1 MEDNNTSS
9 SAGGASIKQE
19 DPSVTLTIRLI
30 MQGKEVGS
38 IIGKKGEIVNRFREE
53 SGAKI
58 NISDGSCP
66 ERIVTV
72 SGTTNAIFSAFTLIT
87 KKFEE
92 FNDVGKVGKTQ
103 IPIRLIV
110 PASQCGSLIGKSGSK
125 IKEIRQTT
133 GCSIQV
139 ASEMLPNSTERAVTL
154 SGSAE
159 QITQCIYQ
167 ICLVMLESPPRGA
180 TIPYR
185 PKPQVTGPV
194 ILANG
199 QAFTI
204 QGNYAV
210 PTQETCPVF
219 PLALATGGLHAGI
232 SGLTD
237 PLLKGAH
244 LPGAVPAH
252 HHHLQQMPDVAKN
265 PLASLAALGL
275 AGMNPASTGGIN
287 HTGELSA
294 SAARCQ
300 TDFQSN
306 LGSAPAALAALAGS
320 QLRTANPA
328 NRAQQ
333 QQHEMTVSNDLIGCI
348 IGKGG
353 TKIAEIRQISGAMI
367 RISNCEEREG
377 GNTDRTITISGNP
390 DSVALAQYLINMS
403 VELQKANLL
412 EQAQAQQ
419 NGGAAATAG
428 AAPAGSVVAPGV
440 AGVAGAAAAA
450 AAVAGGAAATPPSAA
465 NGALTTVPLT
475 GASVVGPVATGAG
488 TGATVAA
495 GAAPVSVPGSNGTA
509 LVANGATNGSAT
521 ATATGYA
528 SANGGQPANGTAPA
542 TAAAALQSPLASA
555 LQLLTKPGALSA
567 LSNLSALDLLSL
579 TTLGSSNGGAGA
591 PGGLQVQTTGVNRA
605 KGHYATSRFRQHQTE
620 TGGEAEKPRN
630 KFNPY

>member
-9 SAGGASIKQE
+9 SAGGASIKHE

-92 FNDVGKVGKTQ
+92 WCSQFNDVGKVGKTQ

-210 PTQETCPVF
+210 PTQE
-219 PLALATGGLHAGI
+219 
-232 SGLTD
+232 
-237 PLLKGAH
+237 
-244 LPGAVPAH
+244 
-252 HHHLQQMPDVAKN
+252 VAKN

-287 HTGELSA
+287 HT
-294 SAARCQ
+294 
-300 TDFQSN
+300 
-306 LGSAPAALAALAGS
+306 ALAALAGS

-419 NGGAAATAG
+419 NGGAAAAPG
-428 AAPAGSVVAPGV
+428 AAAAGV
-440 AGVAGAAAAA
+440 AAVAGAAAPAA
-450 AAVAGGAAATPPSAA
+450 GTNGAIPTVALAGGTGVVGAGAAA
-465 NGALTTVPLT
+465 G
-475 GASVVGPVATGAG
+475 ATG
-488 TGATVAA
+488 
-495 GAAPVSVPGSNGTA
+495 
-509 LVANGATNGSAT
+509 VANGNAS
-521 ATATGYA
+521 A
-528 SANGGQPANGTAPA
+528 SANGGGSNGNGLSATGYTSANGGQTTNGTVAVNPA
-542 TAAAALQSPLASA
+542 AAAALSSPLASA

-567 LSNLSALDLLSL
+567 LSNLSALDLLNL
-579 TTLGSSNGGAGA
+579 TTLGSNNGAGGT
-591 PGGLQVQTTGVNRA
+591 PGGPPVQTTGVNRA

>member
-9 SAGGASIKQE
+9 SAGGASIKHE

-92 FNDVGKVGKTQ
+92 WCSQFNDVGKVGKTQ

-232 SGLTD
+232 SGLAD

-244 LPGAVPAH
+244 LQGAIPAH

-287 HTGELSA
+287 HT
-294 SAARCQ
+294 
-300 TDFQSN
+300 
-306 LGSAPAALAALAGS
+306 GSAPAALAALAGS

-419 NGGAAATAG
+419 NGSAAA
-428 AAPAGSVVAPGV
+428 AP
-440 AGVAGAAAAA
+440 GAAAAGV
-450 AAVAGGAAATPPSAA
+450 AAVPGAAAPTSGTNGAITTVTLTSGTGVVGAGAAGATGVANGGTPAA
-465 NGALTTVPLT
+465 NG
-475 GASVVGPVATGAG
+475 G
-488 TGATVAA
+488 
-495 GAAPVSVPGSNGTA
+495 GSNG
-509 LVANGATNGSAT
+509 SIS
-521 ATATGYA
+521 ATGYP
-528 SANGGQPANGTAPA
+528 SANGGQGTNGSVGVNP
-542 TAAAALQSPLASA
+542 TAAAALPSPLASA

-567 LSNLSALDLLSL
+567 LSNLSALDLLNL
-579 TTLGSSNGGAGA
+579 TTLGNTNGAGSN
-591 PGGLQVQTTGVNRA
+591 PGGPPVQTTGVNRA

>member
-1 MEDNNTSS
+1 MEDNNTSTPM
-9 SAGGASIKQE
+9 KTDE
-19 DPSVTLTIRLI
+19 SVTLTIRLI

-72 SGTTNAIFSAFTLIT
+72 SGTTSAIFSAFTLIT

-92 FNDVGKVGKTQ
+92 FSDVGKVGKTQ

-125 IKEIRQTT
+125 IKEIRQST

-154 SGSAE
+154 SGTAE

-185 PKPQVTGPV
+185 PKPQVSGPV

-199 QAFTI
+199 QAYTI

-210 PTQETCPVF
+210 PAQETCPVF

-244 LPGAVPAH
+244 LQGAVPAA
-252 HHHLQQMPDVAKN
+252 HHHLQHIPDVAKN

-275 AGMNPASTGGIN
+275 AGITPTNTGGLN
-287 HTGELSA
+287 PT
-294 SAARCQ
+294 
-300 TDFQSN
+300 
-306 LGSAPAALAALAGS
+306 ALAALAGS
-320 QLRTANPA
+320 QLRTANTS
-328 NRAQQ
+328 RTQQ

-403 VELQKANLL
+403 VELQKANLQ
-412 EQAQAQQ
+412 EAN
-419 NGGAAATAG
+419 NGTNGQSNNANNNNSNA
-428 AAPAGSVVAPGV
+428 
-440 AGVAGAAAAA
+440 
-450 AAVAGGAAATPPSAA
+450 SAA
-465 NGALTTVPLT
+465 NG
-475 GASVVGPVATGAG
+475 
-488 TGATVAA
+488 
-495 GAAPVSVPGSNGTA
+495 GSNGNANTNNSNHLSGGTSNLGGGNGGSGGSNSTLNQNSSNHSSNNSLNNLNTSSSNSNTNNNTSNTHSSTA
-509 LVANGATNGSAT
+509 MTITNSSNSGSNSNANNLTLNTTSSNPTNPFSSSLPFSNPPNPFATSTAVSSLAT
-521 ATATGYA
+521 AI
-528 SANGGQPANGTAPA
+528 
-542 TAAAALQSPLASA
+542 PLA
-555 LQLLTKPGALSA
+555 QLLSKPGALNA
-567 LSNLSALDLLSL
+567 LSSLTALGGLTDLL
-579 TTLGSSNGGAGA
+579 
-591 PGGLQVQTTGVNRA
+591 GGLATLNGPPIQTTGVHRTKSFA
-605 KGHYATSRFRQHQTE
+605 STRFRSHNHADGNTDS
-620 TGGEAEKPRN
+620 EKTRN

>member
-9 SAGGASIKQE
+9 SAGGASIKHE

-232 SGLTD
+232 SGLAD

-244 LPGAVPAH
+244 LQGAIPAH

-287 HTGELSA
+287 HT
-294 SAARCQ
+294 
-300 TDFQSN
+300 
-306 LGSAPAALAALAGS
+306 GSAPAALAALAGS

-419 NGGAAATAG
+419 NGGAAA
-428 AAPAGSVVAPGV
+428 AP
-440 AGVAGAAAAA
+440 GAAAAGV
-450 AAVAGGAAATPPSAA
+450 AAVPGAAAPTAGTNGAITTVALTSGTGVVGAGAPGATGVANGGTPAA
-465 NGALTTVPLT
+465 NG
-475 GASVVGPVATGAG
+475 G
-488 TGATVAA
+488 
-495 GAAPVSVPGSNGTA
+495 GSNGSISATGYPST
-509 LVANGATNGSAT
+509 NGGQATNGSA
-521 ATATGYA
+521 GV
-528 SANGGQPANGTAPA
+528 NP
-542 TAAAALQSPLASA
+542 TAAATLPSPLASA

-567 LSNLSALDLLSL
+567 LSNLSALDLLNL
-579 TTLGSSNGGAGA
+579 TTLGNTNGAGSN
-591 PGGLQVQTTGVNRA
+591 PGGPPVQTTGVNRA

>member
-9 SAGGASIKQE
+9 SAGGASIKHE

-92 FNDVGKVGKTQ
+92 WCSQFNDVGKVGKTQ

-210 PTQETCPVF
+210 PTQE
-219 PLALATGGLHAGI
+219 
-232 SGLTD
+232 
-237 PLLKGAH
+237 
-244 LPGAVPAH
+244 
-252 HHHLQQMPDVAKN
+252 VAKN

-287 HTGELSA
+287 HT
-294 SAARCQ
+294 
-300 TDFQSN
+300 
-306 LGSAPAALAALAGS
+306 GSAPAALAALAGS

-419 NGGAAATAG
+419 NGGAAAAPG
-428 AAPAGSVVAPGV
+428 AAAAGV
-440 AGVAGAAAAA
+440 AAVAGAAAPTAGTNGA
-450 AAVAGGAAATPPSAA
+450 IPTVALTGGTGVVGAGG
-465 NGALTTVPLT
+465 GA
-475 GASVVGPVATGAG
+475 GATG
-488 TGATVAA
+488 V
-495 GAAPVSVPGSNGTA
+495 
-509 LVANGATNGSAT
+509 
-521 ATATGYA
+521 
-528 SANGGQPANGTAPA
+528 ANGTAPA
-542 TAAAALQSPLASA
+542 TNGGGSSISATGYTSANGGQATNGSVGVNPAAAAALSSPLASA

-567 LSNLSALDLLSL
+567 LSNLSALDLLNL
-579 TTLGSSNGGAGA
+579 TTLGNNNGAGGT
-591 PGGLQVQTTGVNRA
+591 PGGPPVQTTGVNRA

>member
-9 SAGGASIKQE
+9 SAGGASIKHE

-92 FNDVGKVGKTQ
+92 WCSQFNDVGKVGKTQ

-232 SGLTD
+232 SGLAD

-244 LPGAVPAH
+244 LQGAIPAH

-287 HTGELSA
+287 HT
-294 SAARCQ
+294 
-300 TDFQSN
+300 
-306 LGSAPAALAALAGS
+306 AALAALAGS

-419 NGGAAATAG
+419 NGSAAA
-428 AAPAGSVVAPGV
+428 AP
-440 AGVAGAAAAA
+440 GAAAAGV
-450 AAVAGGAAATPPSAA
+450 AAVPGAAAPTSGTNGAITTVTLTSGTGVVGAGAAGATGVANGGTPAA
-465 NGALTTVPLT
+465 NG
-475 GASVVGPVATGAG
+475 G
-488 TGATVAA
+488 
-495 GAAPVSVPGSNGTA
+495 GSNG
-509 LVANGATNGSAT
+509 SIS
-521 ATATGYA
+521 ATGYP
-528 SANGGQPANGTAPA
+528 SANGGQGTNGSVGVNP
-542 TAAAALQSPLASA
+542 TAAAALPSPLASA

-567 LSNLSALDLLSL
+567 LSNLSALDLLNL
-579 TTLGSSNGGAGA
+579 TTLGNTNGAGSN
-591 PGGLQVQTTGVNRA
+591 PGGPPVQTTGVNRA

>member
-9 SAGGASIKQE
+9 SAGGTSIKHE

-92 FNDVGKVGKTQ
+92 WCSQFNDAGKIGKTQ

-232 SGLTD
+232 SGLAD

-244 LPGAVPAH
+244 LQGAVPAH

-287 HTGELSA
+287 HTG
-294 SAARCQ
+294 
-300 TDFQSN
+300 
-306 LGSAPAALAALAGS
+306 SAPAALAALAGS
-320 QLRTANPA
+320 QLRTANAA

-419 NGGAAATAG
+419 NGGAAAVGGAG
-428 AAPAGSVVAPGV
+428 AVPGV
-440 AGVAGAAAAA
+440 GTSVGTSAAATNGALTTVALAAGAAAAA
-450 AAVAGGAAATPPSAA
+450 AG
-465 NGALTTVPLT
+465 
-475 GASVVGPVATGAG
+475 
-488 TGATVAA
+488 AA
-495 GAAPVSVPGSNGTA
+495 GAGAGGGCNGSPTGAVNGSSSSISSNGSVSASYASVNGSQSSAGTPNGTA
-509 LVANGATNGSAT
+509 SGINPVA
-521 ATATGYA
+521 
-528 SANGGQPANGTAPA
+528 
-542 TAAAALQSPLASA
+542 AAAALNSPLASA

-579 TTLGSSNGGAGA
+579 TSLGNDNGGS
-591 PGGLQVQTTGVNRA
+591 PGGPPVQTTGVNRG
-605 KGHYATSRFRQHQTE
+605 KGHYARFRQHQAE
-620 TGGEAEKPRN
+620 TGVESEKQRN